1 MLLFGNTVVVTRVNA
16 LMTKWSLFKILQGE
30 KDVNVVERRGQLF
43 LKKRTG
49 PGGQA
54 KLLLYEV

>member
-16 LMTKWSLFKILQGE
+16 LMTKWSLFKILRGE

-43 LKKRTG
+43 LKRTG